1 MATAGFPRS
10 SLLSRRRSCEE
21 ETAAV
26 LRVAVEVTVLG
37 SSDARAHPDVDLI
50 FWTAAKKHAF
60 ISTMCD
66 MRLVSFSREQIRN
79 DGARAATQHLRTVH
93 VISFHT
99 VKAQC

>member
-50 FWTAAKKHAF
+50 FWTAAKKTHPGRFYLHNVRHAP
-60 ISTMCD
+60 
-66 MRLVSFSREQIRN
+66 RLFL
-79 DGARAATQHLRTVH
+79 LRTN
-93 VISFHT
+93 S
-99 VKAQC
+99 

>member
-50 FWTAAKKHAF
+50 FWTAAKKTRFCPHDVRHAP
-60 ISTMCD
+60 
-66 MRLVSFSREQIRN
+66 RLFL
-79 DGARAATQHLRTVH
+79 LRTN
-93 VISFHT
+93 S
-99 VKAQC
+99 

>member
-1 MATAGFPRS
+1 MATAGFPRL
-10 SLLSRRRSCEE
+10 SLLSRRRSCEV

-50 FWTAAKKHAF
+50 FWTAAKKHIPATF

-66 MRLVSFSREQIRN
+66 MRLVSFS
-79 DGARAATQHLRTVH
+79 
-93 VISFHT
+93 
-99 VKAQC
+99 